1 MPPDRPTRHTGGMPT
16 TVTGLVTTPVKGTR
30 VREVPEI
37 ELGERGARGDRAF
50 YVIDDRGR
58 MVNGKD
64 FKTLQTVVAD
74 YDPEAATLAL
84 SFPDGTRAG
93 GEVVHG
99 EPVATCF
106 FSRPKEATELR
117 GPWSEALSEFFGAP
131 LRLVAANSAVD
142 RGRKGAV
149 SVVSRASLGRLAGVA
164 HRDAIDGRRF
174 RMLIEVD
181 GIGAHEEDGW
191 LGRRVRI
198 GAALVRPQ
206 GHVGRCV
213 ITTRDPDTA
222 QGDLDT
228 LKLLATYRH
237 KIGTTE
243 PLAFGIHG
251 EVLEGGRVALG
262 DPVTVQ
268 DG

>member
-1 MPPDRPTRHTGGMPT
+1 MPI

-30 VREVPEI
+30 VREVAEI

-74 YDPEAATLAL
+74 YDPDASSLAL

-93 GEVVHG
+93 GEVVG
-99 EPVATCF
+99 GDPVTTSF

-131 LRLVAANSAVD
+131 LRLVATESAVD

-149 SVVSRASLGRLAGVA
+149 SVISRASLGQLADVA
-164 HRDAIDGRRF
+164 QCDAIDGRRF

-181 GIGAHEEDGW
+181 GIAAHEEDSW

-198 GAALVRPQ
+198 GAALVRPK

-213 ITTRDPDTA
+213 ITTRNPETA
-222 QGDLDT
+222 VGDLDT

-237 KIGTTE
+237 KLDTTE

-251 EVLEGGRVALG
+251 EVLEGGRVRVG
-262 DPVTVQ
+262 DPVTVEER
-268 DG
+268 